1 MTVKRI
7 PAALSA
13 VLISLPLLL
22 SCVKEE
28 RRECPCW
35 LTVAL
40 DDALRTAPTAGVSL
54 WTAEGPILSESVAPG
69 DYASPADGYERTV
82 PRGYVRTVVTTGAD
96 LSSVSAGRLIY
107 TAGSPVDS
115 VWAHTALVDCRDEF
129 ATDSARLHRQF
140 ARVHLFLEVPPQDGR
155 ERSYSIGT
163 GCGGFDLLALA
174 PLEGQWTLPL
184 VMRTDGSTDFIVPR
198 LSDRMRF
205 SLTVSESSPDGDED
219 DVDLQALLAALG
231 YSWSKE
237 DLDDIWI
244 GLDFVKGTVSVQIAP
259 WEDGGTIIEKI

>member
-13 VLISLPLLL
+13 VIISLPLLL

-96 LSSVSAGRLIY
+96 LSSVSAGRLTY

-155 ERSYSIGT
+155 GRSYSIGT

-174 PLEGQWTLPL
+174 PLEGQWALPL

-205 SLTVSESSPDGDED
+205 SLTVSESSPGGDED

-231 YSWSKE
+231 YS
-237 DLDDIWI
+237 
-244 GLDFVKGTVSVQIAP
+244 
-259 WEDGGTIIEKI
+259 